1 MLNESTLPLFP
12 RRANRL
18 LGLSLA
24 AALSAAFAFAPAPAP
39 AKDKPAPAKDAKD
52 KKDQKATEDAAQD
65 GKKDKKAGKSDKAE
79 KSGKADKADKADKA
93 EKAGDKGDGGGKPEQ
108 LGAYGEWGA
117 YLAVS
122 GRDKTCY
129 ALGQPKERQPKAKL
143 KDTPGYIF
151 ISSRPGEGVRN
162 EVAINLG
169 YATKD
174 GSAATAQIDGDD
186 WELITKGTN
195 AWVKDQGKEKE
206 FVGALRGG
214 GKLVVKAASAK
225 GTATVDT
232 YALKGLSDAL
242 ARVAQECK

>member
-1 MLNESTLPLFP
+1 MLNESTFP
-12 RRANRL
+12 SSARRASRL
-18 LGLSLA
+18 FGLSLA
-24 AALSAAFAFAPAPAP
+24 AALAAAFALAPASAP
-39 AKDKPAPAKDAKD
+39 AKDKPAAAKDAAKD
-52 KKDQKATEDAAQD
+52 KKDQKAADDASKD
-65 GKKDKKAGKSDKAE
+65 GAKDKKAGKNDKAEKLGKADKTDKAE
-79 KSGKADKADKADKA
+79 KSD
-93 EKAGDKGDGGGKPEQ
+93 AGGSGKPEQ
-108 LGAYGEWGA
+108 LGSYGEWGA
-117 YLAVS
+117 YLALS
-122 GRDKTCY
+122 GKDKTCY
-129 ALGQPKERQPKAKL
+129 ALGQPKDRQPKAKL

-174 GSAATAQIDGDD
+174 GSAATAEIDGDD

-214 GKLVVKAASAK
+214 AKLIVKAASSK
-225 GTATVDT
+225 GTSTIDT